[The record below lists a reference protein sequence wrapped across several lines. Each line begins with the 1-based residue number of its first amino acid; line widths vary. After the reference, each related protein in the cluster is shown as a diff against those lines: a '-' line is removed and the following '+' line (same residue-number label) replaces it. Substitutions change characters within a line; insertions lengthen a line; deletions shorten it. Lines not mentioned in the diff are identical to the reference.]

1 MQSKIAVLALSLGVA
16 FMLSSYPSRTVS
28 ASPAVVDAAK
38 IVTLVCGRFTANI
51 CTDLEQVAADGT
63 LTPYTAPPSGF
74 VLVVTDFVWKAAVVP
89 PGQVAFATLHHQLTS
104 PPRDVAFS
112 TAVATSDG
120 AAVTESHFTTGLL
133 FSDVPIVFVS
143 HTPDVAI
150 LHGYLAKHRERD

>member
-1 MQSKIAVLALSLGVA
+1 MPREVRPFDEVLQRLTRVPISRAVNSGVRHLIQPKPIIIAQERESFRFSISSKIRARGNGLRVEGGGG
-16 FMLSSYPSRTVS
+16 
-28 ASPAVVDAAK
+28 AARA
-38 IVTLVCGRFTANI
+38 GR
-51 CTDLEQVAADGT
+51 LRHAA
-63 LTPYTAPPSGF
+63 
-74 VLVVTDFVWKAAVVP
+74 
-89 PGQVAFATLHHQLTS
+89 HQLTS